1 MVYYKQA
8 RGTQPLP
15 PYHNTSTA
23 QTSMLHPIEQN
34 IHVPVL
40 RISKVMYIVC
50 QVSLRITLSVCVP
63 HLQRDKH
70 DAAKC
75 DVWRTIC
82 ASAHE
87 RSRK

>member
-1 MVYYKQA
+1 MLHAEMKPQSLATV
-8 RGTQPLP
+8 P

-75 DVWRTIC
+75 DVWPVDVGSRRRT
-82 ASAHE
+82 
-87 RSRK
+87 